1 MIKVITTLLLIT
13 SAKVLFAQGI
23 VQNQLSILY
32 RGFEN
37 KVELGSVNG
46 DSTLRLAGEDVIIK
60 KKFNHWIVKPVQGY
74 KRATLF
80 ALNKSGDTL
89 NKTVFT
95 IRSLPKLTL
104 YIGRF
109 ESGEKITNFQERK
122 LMVKMPFQCM
132 IQPETKINNW
142 KIEIEG
148 EELISGNGDFLFED
162 AISKLTN
169 LKIDTVITITCNYSI
184 NEELKTISGVFKLN
198 L

>member
-1 MIKVITTLLLIT
+1 MIKVITTLLIIT

-46 DSTLRLAGEDVIIK
+46 DSTLRLEGENVIIEK
-60 KKFNHWIVKPVQGY
+60 HLNYWIVKPVQGMRSA
-74 KRATLF
+74 KLF
-80 ALNKSGDTL
+80 AINKSGDTL
-89 NKTVFT
+89 NSTEFT

-104 YIGRF
+104 FFGRF

-132 IQPETKINNW
+132 IQPQTKINNW

-148 EELISGNGDFLFED
+148 DELISGNGDFLFED

-169 LKIDTVITITCNYSI
+169 LKKDTVITITCNYSI
-184 NEELKTISGVFKLN
+184 NEELKTISGVFNLN

>member
-1 MIKVITTLLLIT
+1 MIKVITTLLLII

-23 VQNQLSILY
+23 VQNKITILY
-32 RGFEN
+32 KGFEN
-37 KVELGSVNG
+37 KVELGSVYG
-46 DSTLRLAGEDVIIK
+46 DSTLRLEGENVIIEK
-60 KKFNHWIVKPVQGY
+60 HLNYCIVKPVQGMRSA
-74 KRATLF
+74 KLF
-80 ALNKSGDTL
+80 AINKSGDTI
-89 NKTVFT
+89 NKTEFT

-104 YIGRF
+104 YFGRF

-148 EELISGNGDFLFED
+148 EELISGNGDFLFEG

-169 LKIDTVITITCNYSI
+169 LKKDTLITITCNYSI
-184 NEELKTISGVFKLN
+184 NDELKTISGVFKLN

>member
-23 VQNQLSILY
+23 VQNHFSVLY
-32 RGFEN
+32 RGFDN
-37 KVELGSVNG
+37 KVELGSVKG
-46 DSTLRLAGEDVIIK
+46 DSTLRLEGENVIIEK
-60 KKFNHWIVKPVQGY
+60 HLNYWIVNLVQQN
-74 KRATLF
+74 KTATLF
-80 ALNKSGDTL
+80 AINKLGDTL
-89 NKTVFT
+89 NRTEFT

-109 ESGEKITNFQERK
+109 ESGEKITNFEERK

-148 EELISGNGDFLFED
+148 KELISGNGDFLFED

-169 LKIDTVITITCNYSI
+169 LKKDTLITITCDYSI
-184 NEELKTISGVFKLN
+184 NDELKTISGVFELN

>member
-1 MIKVITTLLLIT
+1 MIKVITTLLIIT

-46 DSTLRLAGEDVIIK
+46 DSTLRLEGENVIIEK
-60 KKFNHWIVKPVQGY
+60 HLNYWIVKPVQGMRSA
-74 KRATLF
+74 KLF
-80 ALNKSGDTL
+80 AINKSGDTL
-89 NKTVFT
+89 NSTEFT

-104 YIGRF
+104 FFGRF

-132 IQPETKINNW
+132 IQPQTKINNW

-148 EELISGNGDFLFED
+148 DELISGNGDFLFED

-169 LKIDTVITITCNYSI
+169 LKKDTVITITCNYSI

>member
-1 MIKVITTLLLIT
+1 MIKFITILLLIT

-23 VQNQLSILY
+23 VQNKISILY
-32 RGFEN
+32 KGFEN
-37 KVELGSVNG
+37 KVELGSANG
-46 DSTLRLAGEDVIIK
+46 DSTLRLAGEDVIIE
-60 KKFNHWIVKPVQGY
+60 KKFNYWIVKPVQGMRSA
-74 KRATLF
+74 KLF
-80 ALNKSGDTL
+80 AINKSGDTL
-89 NKTVFT
+89 NKTEFT

-148 EELISGNGDFLFED
+148 MELISGNGDFLYED

-169 LKIDTVITITCNYSI
+169 MKKDTLITITCNYSI
-184 NEELKTISGVFKLN
+184 NDELKTISGVFELN

>member
-1 MIKVITTLLLIT
+1 MKKLLVTTLFISTLKLF
-13 SAKVLFAQGI
+13 FAQA
-23 VQNQLSILY
+23 VYQNTTSILY

-37 KVELGSVNG
+37 KVELGSVKG
-46 DSTLRLAGEDVIIK
+46 DSTLRLEGENVIIEK
-60 KKFNHWIVKPVQGY
+60 HLNYWIVNPVQQY
-74 KRATLF
+74 KTATLF

-89 NKTVFT
+89 NKTEFT

-104 YIGRF
+104 YIGKF

-122 LMVKMPFQCM
+122 LIVKMPFQCM

-169 LKIDTVITITCNYSI
+169 MKKDTLITITCDYSI
-184 NEELKTISGVFKLN
+184 NNELKTISGVFELN